1 LLSFEKYLFFIPA
14 KPGPPPGKDPR
25 LTYLSLSFFC
35 TSPRSTGYFLKNKWF
50 GFFKGVKIVKNILP
64 AFVSSKR
71 HKGNKATRQQERQP
85 ESRTFAGNRELVP
98 EDRKPGTLN

>member
-14 KPGPPPGKDPR
+14 KPGPPPGKYPR

-71 HKGNKATRQQERQP
+71 HKGNKATRQQESSLRAEHLP
-85 ESRTFAGNRELVP
+85 ETGNWCQRTGNREL
-98 EDRKPGTLN
+98 